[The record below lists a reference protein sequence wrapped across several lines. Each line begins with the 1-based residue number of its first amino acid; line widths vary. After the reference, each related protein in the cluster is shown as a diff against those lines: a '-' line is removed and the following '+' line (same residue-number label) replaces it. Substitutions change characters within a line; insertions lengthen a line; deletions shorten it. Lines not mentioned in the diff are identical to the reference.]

1 METKKKKKLE
11 AAGWKVGSAED
22 FLDLSPKEMEFIEV
36 KLALAHSLEKTR
48 RARNLTQIQMAK
60 RIKSSQS
67 RVAKMEAAD
76 PSVSLDL
83 LIRSL
88 IELDVSKGELAK
100 LIASNPKELGSKKKA
115 A

>member
-1 METKKKKKLE
+1 MDTKKKKKLE
-11 AAGWKVGSAED
+11 ATGWKVGGAED
-22 FLDLSPKEMEFIEV
+22 FLELTPKEMEFIEL
-36 KLALAHSLEKTR
+36 KLALAHSLERTR

-88 IELDVSKGELAK
+88 IELDVSKAELAK
-100 LIASNPKELGSKKKA
+100 LIASGPKDLGSKKKVA
-115 A
+115 

>member
-22 FLDLSPKEMEFIEV
+22 FLDLSPKEMEYIEL
-36 KLALAHSLEKTR
+36 KLTLARCLEKTR

-100 LIASNPKELGSKKKA
+100 FIESNPKESGSKRKA